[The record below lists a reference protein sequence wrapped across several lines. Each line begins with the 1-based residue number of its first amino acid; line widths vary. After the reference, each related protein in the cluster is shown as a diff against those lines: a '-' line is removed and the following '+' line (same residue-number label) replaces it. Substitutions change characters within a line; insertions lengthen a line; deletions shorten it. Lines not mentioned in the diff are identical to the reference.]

1 MSVSASEYF
10 NILKT
15 GFTKK
20 INKEIDSVRRKPLN
34 QPKKV
39 LGKPLSFNQSQTPL
53 NPPKKVLG
61 QPISLN
67 KPVSWNR
74 PKGF

>member
-1 MSVSASEYF
+1 MSVSAGDYF

-34 QPKKV
+34 Q
-39 LGKPLSFNQSQTPL
+39 GKQLSSFNQ
-53 NPPKKVLG
+53 PKKVLG